1 MSGGSTSTAT
11 QRRVSTVSTML
22 CTRSP
27 AIRPQLEARG
37 DKEEEGSLNL
47 QQQQGGAEDSPD
59 PQHQTVGRLGEA
71 EPGHPRPQ

>member
-11 QRRVSTVSTML
+11 QRRVFTVSTML

-27 AIRPQLEARG
+27 AIRPQVEARG

-47 QQQQGGAEDSPD
+47 QQQEGGNQAE
-59 PQHQTVGRLGEA
+59 GRLEEGEA
-71 EPGHPRPQ
+71 DHPRPQ